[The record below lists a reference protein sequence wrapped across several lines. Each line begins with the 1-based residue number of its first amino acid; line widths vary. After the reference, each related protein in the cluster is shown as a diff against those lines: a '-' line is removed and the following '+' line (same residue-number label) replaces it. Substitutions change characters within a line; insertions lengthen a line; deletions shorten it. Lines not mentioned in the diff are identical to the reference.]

1 MIEVKNLTK
10 SLPNGRML
18 LDGISFKVR
27 KGEFVGIL
35 GPSGAGK
42 TLTLRCLNGLLKPDK
57 CEVIIQDENG
67 KGHDICK
74 INKRELRRVRQRIGV
89 IFQGYHLVKRLSA
102 LENVMIGRLG
112 QISTARSLFYG
123 FTDGEAAEALL
134 ALEKVKIG
142 HLAEIKTGNLSGG
155 EMQRVAIARAIF
167 QLPTLLIAD
176 EPISNLDPSN
186 AKIIMKMIK
195 PLSATMPVVGVFHQP
210 EMTAKYCTRVIAI
223 KDGKVIYDGDPKLS
237 NDMLVEIYGE
247 ELSIIEQQEHAAP
260 AVLIN

>member
-10 SLPNGRML
+10 SLPNGRKL
-18 LDGISFKVR
+18 LDGISFKVK

-42 TLTLRCLNGLLKPDK
+42 TLTLRCLNGLLKPDSG
-57 CEVIIQDENG
+57 EVIIEDERG
-67 KGHDICK
+67 AKHDICK
-74 INKRELRRVRQRIGV
+74 VNKKELRHIRQRIGV

-112 QISTARSLFYG
+112 QISAFRSIVYG
-123 FTDGEAAEALL
+123 FKDEESEQALR
-134 ALEKVKIG
+134 ALEQVKIEN
-142 HLAEIKTGNLSGG
+142 LAATITGNLSGG

-167 QLPTLLIAD
+167 QSPTLLIAD

-186 AKIIMKMIK
+186 AKIIMKLIR
-195 PLSATMPVVGVFHQP
+195 PLSEKIPVVGVFHQP

-237 NDMLVEIYGE
+237 NKRLVEIYGD
-247 ELSIIEQQEHAAP
+247 ELFQIEQQEHMLVP
-260 AVLIN
+260 NN

>member
-10 SLPNGRML
+10 SLPNGRKL
-18 LDGISFKVR
+18 LDGISFKVK

-57 CEVIIQDENG
+57 GEVIIQDEHG
-67 KGHDICK
+67 KKLDICN

-112 QISTARSLFYG
+112 QISTLRSIFYG
-123 FTDGEAAEALL
+123 FTDEEAAEALK

-142 HLAEIKTGNLSGG
+142 NLAEIKTGNLSGG

-186 AKIIMKMIK
+186 AKIIMKMIR
-195 PLSATMPVVGVFHQP
+195 PLSETMPVVGVFHQP
-210 EMTAKYCTRVIAI
+210 DMTAKYCTRVIAI
-223 KDGKVIYDGDPKLS
+223 KEGRVVYDGDPKLS
-237 NDMLVEIYGE
+237 NKMLAEIYGE
-247 ELSIIEQQEHAAP
+247 ELALIEQQEHAFP
-260 AVLIN
+260 VTYN